1 MDDAMTAAA
10 EARARATLAEEQSK
24 IKTEDPS
31 ALLQSGHGDG
41 VTKVI
46 REEGGTI
53 AAYAWSAGTA
63 SWERVGE
70 VTGVGG
76 GGIGGG
82 KKSFQGAEYDYV
94 FDVDFQDGVPP
105 LKLPFN
111 VGDNP
116 YTAAETFLETNDLPA
131 GYREQVVNFI
141 VQNVGETNVGAGGV
155 SADPFTGAGA
165 YVPGTGATT
174 GGGGGG
180 ASSSSFIWT
189 SPSVWSRLL
198 GVT

>member
-82 KKSFQGAEYDYV
+82 KKSFQGAEYD
-94 FDVDFQDGVPP
+94 
-105 LKLPFN
+105 LSL
-111 VGDNP
+111 
-116 YTAAETFLETNDLPA
+116 
-131 GYREQVVNFI
+131 I
-141 VQNVGETNVGAGGV
+141 H
-155 SADPFTGAGA
+155 
-165 YVPGTGATT
+165 
-174 GGGGGG
+174 
-180 ASSSSFIWT
+180 I
-189 SPSVWSRLL
+189 
-198 GVT
+198 